1 MALTNT
7 SPNASTHTVLAN
19 IGEFYGTG
27 GDAELLRIYKITSE
41 TAEYLVSA
49 SGAELFTGVFSV
61 VPDRTFNVKSDRR
74 LFLSLAQD
82 TTMEVPANSREIV
95 ADPQSRDLHVPH
107 EPRVFIVPK
116 DSRKFAASSGERD
129 FQ

>member
-1 MALTNT
+1 MFWVD
-7 SPNASTHTVLAN
+7 P
-19 IGEFYGTG
+19 GEFYGTG
-27 GDAELLRIYKITSE
+27 GDAELRRDYKIAPE
-41 TAEYLVSA
+41 TGEYLVNA
-49 SGAELFTGVFSV
+49 SDAELFTGVFSV

-95 ADPQSRDLHVPH
+95 ADPQPRDLHVPH